1 MAELGLGML
10 LYIDIN
16 SVPIPFIV
24 ADLFAAIEKFSY
36 SNMHC
41 RLIQT
46 KGVDAILVF
55 SKPSSP
61 HVTDTLPFFNNM
73 PLIEPQPLLQFQNDP
88 IAVETAAA
96 LKAYLVW
103 CHQVLSSHP
112 FNLRRKEE
120 GTNPLNGLVT
130 LRSGQKKAIENF
142 SVRWGLKGLSISS
155 GLLYRGLSN
164 FLGIDSNEAEDSDDP
179 GRDIYDRLMQAEA
192 AKDNYDFIHV
202 HTKTPDEAAHT
213 KNCHKKVETI
223 EALDRGIGKAMASL
237 LSSDTQLVI
246 TSDHSTPSSGP
257 LIHSGEPVPITMVGP
272 GIRRD
277 SINRYSEVDCAGGAL
292 GYIQGSNLMFM
303 VLNSLDRIKLEGL
316 HDTPVDQYF
325 WPGQRKPFLL
335 L

>member
-1 MAELGLGML
+1 
-10 LYIDIN
+10 
-16 SVPIPFIV
+16 
-24 ADLFAAIEKFSY
+24 
-36 SNMHC
+36 MHC

-46 KGVDAILVF
+46 NGVNAILVF
-55 SKPSSP
+55 SEPSSM

-73 PLIEPQPLLQFQNDP
+73 PLIEPQPLAQFQNDP
-88 IAVETAAA
+88 IAIDTATA

-103 CHQVLSSHP
+103 CHEVLRAHP
-112 FNLRRKEE
+112 FNLRRHKE
-120 GTNPLNGLVT
+120 GANPLNGLVT
-130 LRSGQKKAIENF
+130 LRPGQKKAIENF

-155 GLLYRGLSN
+155 GLLYRGLNN
-164 FLGIDSNEAEDSDDP
+164 FLGIDFNEAEDSDDP
-179 GRDIYDRLMQAEA
+179 GRDIYDRLMLARA

-202 HTKTPDEAAHT
+202 HTKTPDVAAHT
-213 KNCHKKVETI
+213 KNCHRKVEVI

-237 LSSDTQLVI
+237 QSPDTLLVI

-277 SINRYSEVDCAGGAL
+277 SINKYSEVDCAGGAL

-316 HDTPVDQYF
+316 HDTPVDQPF
-325 WPGQRKPFLL
+325 WPGQRKPFQLI
-335 L
+335 